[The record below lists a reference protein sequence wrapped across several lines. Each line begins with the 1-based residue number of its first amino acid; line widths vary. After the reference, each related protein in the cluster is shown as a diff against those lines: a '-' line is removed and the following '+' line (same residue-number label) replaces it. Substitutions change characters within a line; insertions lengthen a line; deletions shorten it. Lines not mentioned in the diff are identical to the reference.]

1 MKNKSSKYRLS
12 GFFTQRLYG
21 RNPNSTNKLA
31 KAESE
36 QERTRGVIED
46 ILRWADDGGQML
58 DLGLPVARQNSDTT
72 GKRANK

>member
-1 MKNKSSKYRLS
+1 MKNKSFKQGLS
-12 GFFTQRLYG
+12 GSFTQRLYV
-21 RNPNSTNKLA
+21 RNPSSTDKLA

-36 QERTRGVIED
+36 HERTRGVIED